1 MDKIEK
7 LSVAKPDHFHNN
19 LTACFYAGLVVEGK
33 SVSVTHYLK
42 PVGCIEND
50 IDHVCRC
57 IHLASIYPME
67 REWNH
72 GDDRPGITKRPG
84 CTATSRMHVEPP
96 KPITERLTDY
106 NRKTIKVRELEFEK
120 ISMESS
126 SRYIRASQA
135 QSSTSLKHIRSGYEP
150 SDTETDWQES
160 RDHYPK
166 KEVLA
171 YQVPKMETDLPRS
184 NTTTSPL
191 RHHRRH
197 ASKIEND
204 NGSGSSPKVSSLNRR
219 HSSKSPYKT
228 RIDDNH
234 YFSPISSRRNISP
247 LSKSERRR
255 HVSPYKLGREELG
268 LSSNMVED
276 NEAVGANKNQS
287 RRTLTRDEKGDYYSQ
302 LPEVTAYS
310 RRSKTAPRLRTRQKD
325 QQKNNHGHAEQ
336 RDHGILSPLSRNMI
350 RKQRETVPQVKATS
364 VGELNEMV
372 ALVKISKS
380 PRNDTLNFES
390 TESISPGDIFFSR
403 EVFAKNGGDQ
413 VQVQH
418 DLYPRPTIFSQR
430 DSFFHQHGRTNGS
443 IDHHPQK
450 ASASSGFSRVT
461 LTTNSAVSR
470 QSSGKLSSETSKVS
484 DASGKSTGS
493 SKKFAANR
501 RKSQSDAWFSCMR
514 KGTCRRSKSRSPP
527 KRAFDEASFIEK
539 AIVVENL
546 RQFWVDKHQPN
557 SLNGFTCHKHEA
569 QLLQQLVSEDNYPH
583 ILFKGPSGSGKRALA
598 MALLREIYGDTC
610 WNISHDLRC
619 FPAQDKRPMQVF
631 VPVTSS
637 AHHVELNVNL
647 EPNAKSALMG
657 LVKEIRNHYDTIPE
671 VSIVNF
677 KTDYKAIV
685 LYEVDQAGESIQH
698 LIKWI
703 MDCYSDACKLILC
716 CEDDV
721 DIIESVKNRCN
732 VIKVD
737 APVTHEIMEI
747 LIQIAKKEDFEL
759 SMSFAAKIA
768 TKSKQNLRK
777 AIMALEACKAHNYP
791 FADDQPIALGWEEV
805 LIELGAEILADPSP
819 KRLFLVRGK
828 IQKLL
833 VDFVHPK
840 LILLKLVEEF
850 LKGVEGSLKRE
861 IYYWHAYYDK
871 RLPTGTSALLK
882 LEEFVAKFM
891 SVYRKGAAN
900 RQYM

>member
-33 SVSVTHYLK
+33 SLSVPVS
-42 PVGCIEND
+42 
-50 IDHVCRC
+50 
-57 IHLASIYPME
+57 ME
-67 REWNH
+67 RKHKLETN
-72 GDDRPGITKRPG
+72 D
-84 CTATSRMHVEPP
+84 TAWKLKKIVFSSAA
-96 KPITERLTDY
+96 L
-106 NRKTIKVRELEFEK
+106 LAEK

-135 QSSTSLKHIRSGYEP
+135 QSSISLKQIRSGYEP

-171 YQVPKMETDLPRS
+171 YQVPKIETDLPRS

-197 ASKIEND
+197 ASKIENN

-255 HVSPYKLGREELG
+255 QVSPYKLGREELG

-276 NEAVGANKNQS
+276 NETVGANKNQS

-325 QQKNNHGHAEQ
+325 QQKNNHGHVEQ

-380 PRNDTLNFES
+380 PRNNTLNFES

-418 DLYPRPTIFSQR
+418 DLYPRPTVFSQR
-430 DSFFHQHGRTNGS
+430 DPFCHQHGRTNGS

-610 WNISHDLRC
+610 WN
-619 FPAQDKRPMQVF
+619 DKRPMQVF

-671 VSIVNF
+671 VSNVNF